1 MNGVIKVNDVTIDV
15 ATATKKGGFIYS
27 DGTVQVTMTNT
38 VIKNMEAESGGFM
51 FADSELYKATA
62 FVPKKESFVKFEV
75 TNTFDTMKAI
85 KTGGVFY
92 VNH

>member
-27 DGTVQVTMTNT
+27 DGTVQVTMSNT

-51 FADSELYKATA
+51 FADS
-62 FVPKKESFVKFEV
+62 
-75 TNTFDTMKAI
+75 
-85 KTGGVFY
+85 
-92 VNH
+92 